1 MKILLFE
8 YITGGGFNKHE
19 LPASLADEGLLMLQ
33 ALLDNFS
40 TINSNE
46 IIVMLDWRVIDLVDT
61 RNMNIF
67 IIKPEHQTN
76 DEFVKLARQCD
87 AVWPIAPEF
96 DGILQTL
103 CQAVELLDKQL
114 LTSPA
119 TAVAMTANKLNTYQR
134 LMLHNIAT
142 ITTQRLVESENW
154 LGQTGQEWIIKP
166 IDGVGCADSYLITS
180 PQDSA
185 LIGIQQDQY
194 IIQPHIQ
201 GIKTSLSCL
210 FKQGKG
216 WLLSANLQQF
226 RIINK
231 QYQLSHIIV
240 NHDPDLSKYQDLVDK
255 IALAFPEL
263 WGYAGIDL
271 IETPEQIL
279 VLEINPRLTTSF
291 SGIYA
296 ALGINVAENVLQL
309 LEGHPTFTRV
319 ANKPIIINL
328 RHNETNV

>member
-19 LPASLADEGLLMLQ
+19 LPASLANEGLLMLQ

-40 TINSNE
+40 TINGNE
-46 IIVMLDWRVIDLVDT
+46 IIVMLDWRVIELLNT
-61 RNMNIF
+61 RDMNIF
-67 IIKPEHQTN
+67 IIKPEHQTSE
-76 DEFVKLARQCD
+76 EFLSLTRQCD

-103 CQAVELLDKQL
+103 CQVVESLDKKL

-119 TAVAMTANKLNTYQR
+119 ATVEMTANKFNTYQH

-142 ITTQRLVESENW
+142 IPTQRLAESKNW
-154 LGQTGQEWIIKP
+154 PRQTGQEWIIKP

-185 LIGIQQDQY
+185 LIWIQQEQY
-194 IIQPHIQ
+194 IIQPHVQ

-210 FKQGKG
+210 FKHGKG
-216 WLLSANLQQF
+216 WLLSANLQKF
-226 RIINK
+226 RIINN

-240 NHDPDLSKYQDLVDK
+240 NHDPDLNKYQDLVEK
-255 IALAFPEL
+255 IARAFPEL

-291 SGIYA
+291 AGIYA

-309 LEGHPTFTRV
+309 LEGHPTFTRGF
-319 ANKPIIINL
+319 NKPITINL
-328 RHNETNV
+328 KRNETNA